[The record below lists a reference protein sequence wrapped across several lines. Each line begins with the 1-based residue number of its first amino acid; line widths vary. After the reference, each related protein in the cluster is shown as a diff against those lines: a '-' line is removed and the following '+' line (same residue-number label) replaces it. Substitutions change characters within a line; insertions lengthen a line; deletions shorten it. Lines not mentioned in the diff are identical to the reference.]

1 MVGRSVVLS
10 DGGLA
15 SLVAAAAE
23 VEGTLATG
31 DPSAPLP
38 LLIEWPGLDRAGSAA
53 VRRQAEALGLMAR
66 ELPESSTIESAGGR
80 EAAALLQAAY
90 LAMASGCGRVVWPV
104 QCTTAAPDGEC
115 DLEREAIAVDRALLV
130 SRLATLDAGSFGL
143 PELRVETPLVGMTDH
158 QVAELA
164 LDLGVSVECCEW
176 WDAGRRAERERWM
189 SALDAAGW
197 IPPEPIP
204 RAVTRAG
211 DG

>member
-23 VEGTLATG
+23 VEGALATG
-31 DPSAPLP
+31 DSSAPMPALV
-38 LLIEWPGLDRAGSAA
+38 EWPGLDRAGSAS
-53 VRRQAEALGLMAR
+53 VRRQAEALGLMVR
-66 ELPESSTIESAGGR
+66 ELPETSAIESAGGR

-104 QCTTAAPDGEC
+104 QFTTASPEGDC

-130 SRLATLDAGSFGL
+130 SRLATLDAGCFGL

-164 LDLGVSVECCEW
+164 LDLGVPVECCAW
-176 WDAGRRAERERWM
+176 WEAGRRAERERWT
-189 SALDAAGW
+189 SALSAAGW
-197 IPPEPIP
+197 IPSEPTP
-204 RAVTRAG
+204 RPVTRAG
-211 DG
+211 DV

>member
-1 MVGRSVVLS
+1 MIARSVVLS

-15 SLVAAAAE
+15 ALVATAAE
-23 VEGTLATG
+23 VEGALATG
-31 DPSAPLP
+31 DPSTPMP
-38 LLIEWPGLDRAGSAA
+38 FLIEWPGLSRTGSAA
-53 VRRQAEALGLMAR
+53 VRRQAEALGLTTR
-66 ELPESSTIESAGGR
+66 ELVDSPAIESAGGR
-80 EAAALLQAAY
+80 EAATLLQAAY

-104 QCTTAAPDGEC
+104 QFTTAMPERDS

-158 QVAELA
+158 QVAEIA
-164 LDLGVSVECCEW
+164 LDLGVPVECCEW
-176 WDAGRRAERERWM
+176 WEAGRRAERERWA
-189 SALDAAGW
+189 SALSAAGW
-197 IPPEPIP
+197 IPPEPAP

>member
-23 VEGTLATG
+23 VEGALATG
-31 DPSAPLP
+31 DPSAPMPVLV
-38 LLIEWPGLDRAGSAA
+38 EWPGLDRAGSAS
-53 VRRQAEALGLMAR
+53 VRRQAEALGLIVR
-66 ELPESSTIESAGGR
+66 ELPETSAIESAGGR

-90 LAMASGCGRVVWPV
+90 LAVASGCVRVVWPV
-104 QCTTAAPDGEC
+104 QFTTASPEGDC

-164 LDLGVSVECCEW
+164 LDLGVPVECCAW
-176 WDAGRRAERERWM
+176 WEAGRRAERERWT
-189 SALDAAGW
+189 SALGSAGW
-197 IPPEPIP
+197 IPPEPAP

-211 DG
+211 GE

>member
-23 VEGTLATG
+23 IEAALATG
-31 DPSAPLP
+31 DSSAPMP
-38 LLIEWPGLDRAGSAA
+38 LMVEWPGVSRASSAS
-53 VRRQAEALGLMAR
+53 VRRQAEALGLVVR
-66 ELPESSTIESAGGR
+66 DLPDSPEIESVGGR
-80 EAAALLQAAY
+80 EATALLHAAY

-104 QCTTAAPDGEC
+104 QFTTASPDGDC

-143 PELRVETPLVGMTDH
+143 PELRVETPFVGMTDH
-158 QVAELA
+158 QLAELA
-164 LDLGVSVECCEW
+164 LDLGVPVECCEW
-176 WDAGRRAERERWM
+176 WDAGRRAERERWT
-189 SALDAAGW
+189 SALSAAGW
-197 IPPEPIP
+197 IPSEPTP
-204 RAVTRAG
+204 RPVTRAG